1 MHPSLRMVAS
11 GLVSGL
17 VSGLLSGACFDF
29 DATMA
34 GGPLVDAG
42 GDALTDASVTDSPQ
56 SDGPVDAS
64 VDATDGGPVE
74 ASGVTDS
81 GTPTGPY
88 CESLTPPDAGLFFCD
103 DFDEHPLPG
112 SWNTWVETAGSMTET
127 DASAVSPP
135 NSVDESTIQLAN
147 GQVVN
152 VALRTSFNPVPAVPV
167 TLTFAFEVEPV
178 QIDPAAGAAI
188 ILGAIDFL
196 DGSGD
201 RYTVGLAVNV
211 ANGLPALA
219 LGEQSGV
226 VSGGNFPDGGPEHA
240 AAHEQVVPGRRRD
253 RLGRHEHRRQGHHRR
268 HAGAGRAAHDDRRA
282 DVAADR
288 RGDELRHH
296 VRRRAVSGVGGAVR
310 QRALHGAVSRIVV
323 NPIPALR
330 RVSPPTRPS
339 PHSDGGK
346 GRGWGASRLQ
356 CDQA

>member
-1 MHPSLRMVAS
+1 MVAS

-226 VSGGNFPDGGPEHA
+226 VSGGNFPDGAPPTFVNHPLA
-240 AAHEQVVPGRRRD
+240 PNMPLRMNKWSQVVVEID
-253 RLGRHEHRRQGHHRR
+253 W
-268 HAGAGRAAHDDRRA
+268 GATSIEGKVIIDGTPA
-282 DVAADR
+282 
-288 RGDELRHH
+288 L
-296 VRRRAVSGVGGAVR
+296 AVPLTMTVVPTSLQIGVGTSFV
-310 QRALHGAVSRIVV
+310 
-323 NPIPALR
+323 
-330 RVSPPTRPS
+330 TTY
-339 PHSDGGK
+339 DGGLSPVWEV
-346 GRGWGASRLQ
+346 RYDNVLFTAQ
-356 CDQA
+356 